1 MTVGPDEN
9 SFGEI
14 PLEDLGFDNSRW
26 PPPGEGSDL
35 APLVES
41 IEEVGL
47 LQPIVVCESASGP
60 QRFDIIQGHRRYQAV
75 KQLGHE
81 TIAAVIVPTHLVEW

>member
-14 PLEDLGFDNSRW
+14 PLEDLGVDNSRW

-35 APLVES
+35 APLAES
-41 IEEVGL
+41 IEAIGL
-47 LQPIVVCESASGP
+47 LQPIAVCESASGP
-60 QRFDIIQGHRRYQAV
+60 QKYDIIQGHRRYQAV

-81 TIAAVIVPTHLVEW
+81 TIAALIVPTHLVEW